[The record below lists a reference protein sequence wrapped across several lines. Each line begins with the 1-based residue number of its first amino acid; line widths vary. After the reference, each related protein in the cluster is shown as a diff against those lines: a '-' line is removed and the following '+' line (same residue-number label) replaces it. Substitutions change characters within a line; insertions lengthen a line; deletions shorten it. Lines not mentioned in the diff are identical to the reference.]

1 MRITKQFTNNFT
13 QVPNYILLD
22 KNVSLAAKGLYT
34 YFISKPDNWQ
44 FSLNGLVSQ
53 LKESR
58 PTIIKLISELNVRG
72 YLKKI
77 KNRKNGKQDIN
88 SYLIFDIPNL
98 SANGSESKLLT
109 QQNRVSS
116 SDSKIFTTSNTISS
130 NKILNN
136 TLSKKQKGELSFKEF
151 KEILEKTNLTFKTQ
165 GLGYLKEHKG
175 FQIKNG
181 YIFNLHSGK
190 YLEKEEAYIIWDF
203 LYQHKEEVL
212 KNAN

>member
-1 MRITKQFTNNFT
+1 MRIIKQFTNNFT

-109 QQNRVSS
+109 QQNRVSN

-130 NKILNN
+130 NIILNN
-136 TLSKKQKGELSFKEF
+136 TLSKEQKREISFKNF
-151 KEILEKTNLTFKTQ
+151 KEILERTDFEFKTQ

-181 YIFNLHSGK
+181 FIFNLHSQK
-190 YLEKEEAYIIWDF
+190 YLDAEEAYKIWEF
-203 LYQHKEEVL
+203 LYKHKEEVL
-212 KNAN
+212 KHAS